1 VPAENTT
8 TSSATAIREHEDAAT
23 AKRVMTVDQTGNY
36 VSGGGVGG
44 DGAILDGVSSA
55 IKATVKNYANSKP
68 VAVVSVDTNGDYVA
82 AGGGTQYADGAV
94 RGTSTGTLAMVDDGT
109 NIQSMSGDATGKPNV
124 NVSNTPTVKISQTT
138 TDNDVD
144 VASIAAGDNNIGN
157 VDVVTLPAVTGT
169 VTANA
174 GTNLNTSA
182 LALEAGGN
190 LAGINA
196 KLVTG
201 TDIGDVT
208 INNSTG
214 VAAVNIQDGG
224 NTITVD
230 GTVTANAGTNL
241 NTSAL
246 ALEAGGNLAA
256 AATSLAVIDDWD
268 ESDRA
273 KVNPIAGQTG
283 VQGNSGVVTA
293 LTQRVTQATDV
304 PVNTTPLPS
313 GKTDK
318 DLKFSLSVATGAQTS
333 QTIDNNN
340 ITDRAVKE
348 IYVAANGFGEGAYVR
363 FYRGAVFI
371 GEMYLIAKNFL
382 VRDVLTYST
391 SELICDI
398 NTGNSGTITVYF
410 NVKYYE

>member
-1 VPAENTT
+1 MAISRMIQDRESGKFLESTDVADQIGVVVVNPDGSTVGAAPAA
-8 TSSATAIREHEDAAT
+8 SSVAL
-23 AKRVMTVDQTGNY
+23 N
-36 VSGGGVGG
+36 
-44 DGAILDGVSSA
+44 DGASSA
-55 IKATVKNYANSKP
+55 IKATVKDYTNSNP
-68 VAVVSVDTNGDYVA
+68 LAVVSVDTNGDYVA

-94 RGTSTGTLAMVDDGT
+94 RGTATGTIAMVDDGT

-208 INNSTG
+208 INNAAAGS
-214 VAAVNIQDGG
+214 AVNIQDGG

-230 GTVTANAGTNL
+230 GTVT
-241 NTSAL
+241 
-246 ALEAGGNLAA
+246 
-256 AATSLAVIDDWD
+256 
-268 ESDRA
+268 
-273 KVNPIAGQTG
+273 
-283 VQGNSGVVTA
+283 
-293 LTQRVTQATDV
+293 
-304 PVNTTPLPS
+304 TTPLPS
-313 GKTDK
+313 GKADV
-318 DLKFSLSVATGAQTS
+318 DSKFSLSVATGAQTN
-333 QTIDNNN
+333 QTIDSDAATN
-340 ITDRAVKE
+340 RAVKE
-348 IYVAANGFGEGAYVR
+348 IYVAANGF
-363 FYRGAVFI
+363 FQ
-371 GEMYLIAKNFL
+371 
-382 VRDVLTYST
+382 
-391 SELICDI
+391 
-398 NTGNSGTITVYF
+398 
-410 NVKYYE
+410 